1 MWLWALIASLIFVLS
16 ADAGITFQRQVL
28 TPEKDLAMVTA
39 YGFRSMNEA
48 KEFGLRYAGDKEI
61 IENLETERDRL
72 SDEINLLIRYY
83 KDPRDYHKRDK
94 RRIHRIGMQIMLY
107 TVAIY
112 QANTS
117 KPGAGVYIGCE
128 TVR

>member
-16 ADAGITFQRQVL
+16 ADAGITFQKQVL

-39 YGFRSMNEA
+39 YGFRSMAEA
-48 KEFGLRYAGDKEI
+48 KEFGLRYAGNKEI
-61 IENLETERDRL
+61 IEKLETERDRL

-83 KDPRDYHKRDK
+83 KDPRDYHKRDMK
-94 RRIHRIGMQIMLY
+94 RIHRIGMQIMLY
-107 TVAIY
+107 SVAIY

-117 KPGAGVYIGCE
+117 KPGAGVYIGCD

>member
-16 ADAGITFQRQVL
+16 ADAGITFQKQVL

-48 KEFGLRYAGDKEI
+48 KEFGLRYAGNKEI
-61 IENLETERDRL
+61 IEKLETERDRL

-83 KDPRDYHKRDK
+83 KDPRDYHKRDMK
-94 RRIHRIGMQIMLY
+94 RIHRIGMQIMLY
-107 TVAIY
+107 SVAIY

-117 KPGAGVYIGCE
+117 KPGAGVYIGC
-128 TVR
+128 VPIK